1 MFIHSVKKCRKMIGL
16 IIFVIVRPTTQ
27 RGNFELDIEGDEIDD
42 EDDDE
47 GNLGVPASAIRPTG
61 KNKFTSMFC
70 LIRVDQKFCHIFSTF
85 DNRYIY
91 KFKKSWQLY
100 IPSNQLPLTSRHC
113 YILHLSKQWWYS
125 QVGM

>member
-1 MFIHSVKKCRKMIGL
+1 MVWF
-16 IIFVIVRPTTQ
+16 IFVIVRPTTQ

-85 DNRYIY
+85 DRYIRY
-91 KFKKSWQLY
+91 INSKLAVIHSFKPASLDF
-100 IPSNQLPLTSRHC
+100 
-113 YILHLSKQWWYS
+113 
-125 QVGM
+125 